1 MKMKIFLGGSLIFFF
16 FALLIFFYFK
26 SDSDKKLTEKKKKI
40 ELTEKKNIEI
50 TEEKIESSNIIEDV
64 SYSAKDT
71 KGNEYFLKASEGTI
85 DQNDSN
91 YIFLKSVNALI
102 NLKNYNLVEISS
114 DFGKYNINNYD
125 TIFSKNVI
133 ITYLDNKITGDYLDF
148 SWEKNLMIISRD
160 VILKNNKSS
169 LQADVIE
176 VNIET
181 RDIKIFMYEENIN
194 INIKLFN

>member
-1 MKMKIFLGGSLIFFF
+1 MKKKIVFGTLLAILFFSFLF
-16 FALLIFFYFK
+16 FFYFN
-26 SDSDKKLTEKKKKI
+26 SSNERKLIEKKRVELI
-40 ELTEKKNIEI
+40 EKENIEI
-50 TEEKIESSNIIEDV
+50 TQERIESSNLIEDV

-71 KGNEYFLKASEGTI
+71 KGNEYFLKANEGTI

-91 YIFLKSVNALI
+91 YIFLTSVTAII
-102 NLKNYNLVEISS
+102 NLKNYELIEISS

-133 ITYLDNKITGDYLDF
+133 ITYLDNKITGNYLDF
-148 SWEKNLMIISRD
+148 SFDKNLMIISKD
-160 VILKNNKSS
+160 VILENDNSS

-181 RDIKIFMYEENIN
+181 RDVKIFMYEDNKKV
-194 INIKLFN
+194 NIKSIN